1 MKFLYDLFPV
11 ALFFVA
17 IQIWDI
23 FVATAVAIGATIVQV
38 GWLLVRRKKV
48 QPMLWASL
56 AIIVLSV
63 IAGVAAATVT
73 SIPALEDP
81 ASFLGLTALLGLA
94 VALVARIDWTRQRR
108 DVLVV
113 AVTMLAGGAAA
124 RLGLGWTGELVR
136 LARGHALWLIA
147 FAGAAA
153 SAVSGVRRLRAA
165 RT

>member
-1 MKFLYDLFPV
+1 M
-11 ALFFVA
+11 
-17 IQIWDI
+17 
-23 FVATAVAIGATIVQV
+23 
-38 GWLLVRRKKV
+38 
-48 QPMLWASL
+48 
-56 AIIVLSV
+56 
-63 IAGVAAATVT
+63 
-73 SIPALEDP
+73 
-81 ASFLGLTALLGLA
+81 
-94 VALVARIDWTRQRR
+94 
-108 DVLVV
+108 LVV